1 MIITEGSK
9 DEESPVF
16 SCSYILNVNIYKER
30 AKIENFKSIL
40 PHVRNITN
48 NEIAGFFVLLQNY
61 RKGKIIDTKSI
72 EEIGWLKLDNA
83 AKLFPA
89 IMSGELTAVFRITAS
104 LKRPVKFT
112 AIKEAVEITSKRFPY
127 FSVSLGSGL
136 FWYYLEYNKQLPRI
150 QAEEEIPCTAFA
162 ANRKNE
168 PLYRI
173 LVKGNRVSVEFI
185 HILTD
190 GGGALEFLK
199 SLLYTYFI
207 LTGNKISSA
216 DGILLPDSRVSEDEM
231 EDGYKRFFRKKTPPP
246 GKLTKAWHLPFKL
259 NEKPRLK
266 VIRSE
271 IGLDKLLEVT
281 RGRNVTIT
289 EYLVS
294 LYLFSLQ
301 KIYHEE
307 KGKAKSFKRGVLR
320 IEVPVNLRNIFP
332 SKTMRN
338 FSLFVLPEIDLR
350 LGEYTFE
357 EILKIVNYQLQ
368 SGADVKQISR
378 FLSQN
383 VGHEKSIFIR
393 ILPLFI
399 KSMVISAVYR
409 RLGSNQCSG
418 IMTNLGRV
426 KLPEEMEDLI
436 DSIELV
442 PTPPNTHVKISTA
455 MVSFRNKLY
464 LNFSNISG
472 STIFE
477 MYFLKHLTESGIPVK
492 ILNNK

>member
-1 MIITEGSK
+1 
-9 DEESPVF
+9 
-16 SCSYILNVNIYKER
+16 
-30 AKIENFKSIL
+30 
-40 PHVRNITN
+40 
-48 NEIAGFFVLLQNY
+48 
-61 RKGKIIDTKSI
+61 
-72 EEIGWLKLDNA
+72 
-83 AKLFPA
+83 
-89 IMSGELTAVFRITAS
+89 MSGELTAVFRITAT
-104 LKRPVKFT
+104 LRKPIKFT
-112 AIKEAVEITSKRFPY
+112 FIKEAVSITSKRFPY

-136 FWYYLEYNKQLPRI
+136 FWYYLEYNNQLPRI
-150 QAEEEIPCTAFA
+150 QTEEKVPCTAFA

-173 LVKGNRVSVEFI
+173 LVKENRISVEFI

-190 GGGALEFLK
+190 GGGALEYLK
-199 SLLYTYFI
+199 SLLYTYFL
-207 LTGNKISSA
+207 LTGQEISSSE
-216 DGILLPDSRVSEDEM
+216 GILIPGNPISEDEM

-259 NEKPRLK
+259 NEKPRLRL
-266 VIRSE
+266 IRSE
-271 IGLDKLLEVT
+271 IDLCKLQEVA
-281 RGRNVTIT
+281 RGKKVTIT

-294 LYLFSLQ
+294 VYLFSLQ

-307 KGKAKSFKRGVLR
+307 KEKLKKLKRGVLR
-320 IEVPVNLRNIFP
+320 IEVPVNLRKIFP

-350 LGEYTFE
+350 LGEYSFE
-357 EILKIVNYQLQ
+357 EILKIVTYQLQ

-393 ILPLFI
+393 LLPLFI
-399 KSMVISAVYR
+399 KSMAISAVYR
-409 RLGSNQCSG
+409 RLGSNKCSG

-426 KLPEEMEDLI
+426 KLPEEMEKLI
-436 DSIELV
+436 EAIELV

-455 MVSFRNKLY
+455 MVSFGNTLH